1 VTITTTLGALVQAE
15 PALAPICQLR
25 VSAKSA
31 YHLKK
36 LAQLVAQETKHFH
49 EERDALIKAL
59 GNPTDGGGYAIAPD
73 TDAFPCLRLARE
85 AAAAG
90 GTGPCVLNAAN
101 EVARHAFL
109 GGRLGFMGIPAV
121 IEQTLDRVGA
131 SGVHSFD
138 SLYEADARAR
148 EVAGELVAVTA

>member
-73 TDAFPCLRLARE
+73 TDAFRDFVTQVTELAAIDVTIPWSPITLAMLGDATVS
-85 AAAAG
+85 AADLQAL
-90 GTGPCVLNAAN
+90 GPLF
-101 EVARHAFL
+101 EE
-109 GGRLGFMGIPAV
+109 P
-121 IEQTLDRVGA
+121 EDQTV
-131 SGVHSFD
+131 SV
-138 SLYEADARAR
+138 
-148 EVAGELVAVTA
+148 